1 MIETA
6 TEFAGL
12 IQTVTTEL
20 LGEPNPKLSTR
31 KELRYG
37 SRGSLSVDL
46 EKDCWHDHE
55 AGTGGGVL
63 DLIRRETGRDARGA
77 ADWMRERGLIDAA
90 PRQRREVARYTYRD
104 ESGAPLFDVVRFAPK
119 DFRQQAASGAWSLKG
134 VRRVLYRLPEIMA
147 APGEPVL
154 IVEGEKDAD
163 RLMAMG
169 FIATCNPG
177 GAGKW
182 SSDYTKALAGRRC
195 IVIPDNDEPGLDHA
209 QAVVKSLQSAGIS
222 ASTLLLDG
230 LPAKGDVSDWLAA
243 GGDAASLRAAMD
255 RQTEGAGQPS
265 GFQLVRVSDMVFSEP
280 EFLVDGLLETSALA
294 LAFGDPGCGKS
305 FVAIDFACSIATGRD
320 FHGREVIRGP
330 VIYLAG
336 EGHNG
341 LKRRTIAWERHTGQ
355 SLDQAPLY
363 FSKVPARFLD
373 ATHADAVEA
382 AVDAIAAI
390 EGFPVLIVI
399 DTLARSFAGG
409 DENATKDMSEFIA
422 AVDAMKARY
431 PGCTVLII
439 HHTGHAEKQR
449 ARGNLALKG
458 ALDTEYRVE
467 KDGET
472 VTLTATK
479 MKDAPEPDPMAFL
492 LKSVDI
498 GVTRH
503 GEVFTSAVLEPTDA
517 PTKRKERIRGQ
528 ALIALQAFGDA
539 LAAHGVTKTGSD
551 FPTNRQCVSLDQWR
565 EACDR
570 HGLTDGESA
579 SAARQAFGRAWK
591 SLQEKEVIRVLDGF
605 AWRCSDA

>member
-1 MIETA
+1 MTEAA

-12 IQTVTTEL
+12 IQTVATEL
-20 LGEPNPKLSTR
+20 LGDPNRELSTR
-31 KELRYG
+31 KELRWG
-37 SRGSLSVDL
+37 NRGSLSVDL

-77 ADWMRERGLIDAA
+77 ADWLRERGLIEAA
-90 PRQRREVARYTYRD
+90 PQQRREVARYRYRD
-104 ESGAPLFDVVRFAPK
+104 ETGAHLFDVVRFAPK

-163 RLMAMG
+163 KLAALG

-182 SSDYTKALAGRRC
+182 SADYTKALTGRRC
-195 IVIPDNDEPGLDHA
+195 IVIPDNDDPGRDHA
-209 QAVVKSLQSAGIS
+209 QTVVRSLQGAGIA
-222 ASTLLLDG
+222 ASTLVLEG
-230 LPAKGDVSDWLAA
+230 LPLKGDVSDWLAT
-243 GGDAASLRAAMD
+243 GGDAASLRAAMA
-255 RQTEGAGQPS
+255 GATKTSKPAV

-280 EFLVDGLLETSALA
+280 EFLVQGVLETSALA

-305 FVAIDFACSIATGRD
+305 FVAVDFACCIATGRN

-363 FSKVPARFLD
+363 FSKVPAHFLD
-373 ATHADAVEA
+373 AAHADAVA
-382 AVDAIAAI
+382 TAVDAIAAI

-479 MKDAPEPDPMAFL
+479 MKDAPEPDPLAFL

-503 GEVFTSAVLEPTDA
+503 GEVFTSAVLEMTAAPVKRRAKMSPANRLGMDTFLRAKRDA
-517 PTKRKERIRGQ
+517 GLGDDLSAEIHLEDWRHVFYAGHTGDTTEAKKK
-528 ALIALQAFGDA
+528 AFQRVRDA
-539 LAAHGVTKTGSD
+539 LVKDGDLAVTD
-551 FPTNRQCVSLDQWR
+551 DLYRLARLP
-565 EACDR
+565 EAK
-570 HGLTDGESA
+570 A
-579 SAARQAFGRAWK
+579 
-591 SLQEKEVIRVLDGF
+591 
-605 AWRCSDA
+605 